1 MERTLVLIKPDAVQR
16 NLVGEITQRFER
28 KGLKLVGLKL
38 IQLDS
43 KILREHYAH
52 LLDKPFYP
60 GTEKFMQSSP
70 VVAQCWEGFEA
81 VEVVRQMCGVTNS
94 RKALPGTIRGDFG
107 ISVQCNLVH
116 ASDSLETAQKEVPRF
131 FASGEVL
138 SYEKMGPEYLYAPD
152 EK

>member
-52 LLDKPFYP
+52 LLEKPFYP

-81 VEVVRQMCGVTNS
+81 VEVVRQMC
-94 RKALPGTIRGDFG
+94 
-107 ISVQCNLVH
+107 
-116 ASDSLETAQKEVPRF
+116 
-131 FASGEVL
+131 
-138 SYEKMGPEYLYAPD
+138 
-152 EK
+152 

>member
-16 NLVGEITQRFER
+16 NLVGDITQRFER

-43 KILREHYAH
+43 KILKEHYAH

-116 ASDSLETAQKEVPRF
+116 ASDSLDTAKKEVPRF
-131 FASGEVL
+131 FAVNEVL
-138 SYEKMGPEYLYAPD
+138 NYEKMGPEYLYAPD